1 MKYGI
6 DKFIGSWV
14 DEDGYRLEIKKI
26 DETKALVSL
35 FSPQGHPLA
44 RPYWENK
51 LTIDMQAIYD
61 EYDGTFDIHLWEPE
75 KSFCL
80 NLNELFSE
88 IYDVKEKHLTVSIT
102 RYEKDNFLDQYYSL
116 FGKLSHYKKKSK

>member
-6 DKFIGSWV
+6 DKFIGKWV
-14 DEDGYRLEIKKI
+14 DEEGYQLEIKKV
-26 DETKALVSL
+26 DKTKALVSL
-35 FSPQGHPLA
+35 FSDKGHPIS

-51 LTIDMQAIYD
+51 LTIDMPAKYD

-88 IYDVKEKHLTVSIT
+88 INDDNGECLAVSIT
-102 RYEKDNFLDQYYSL
+102 RYEEDNFLDQYYYL
-116 FGKLSHYKKKSK
+116 FGKLSHYKKTK